1 MSTSS
6 RRGGHQTLIGSS
18 ISRAID
24 ALFRQPIQ
32 WVAVLRLVFGTA
44 LALVLAYSINVS
56 GGFVTVLGVLF
67 IPFMPHN
74 PLLGLGRLLAGAVAC
89 GGGWLVAYQ
98 FVEQPWLLV
107 PLVSMNAFL
116 FFYLLARGL
125 PLMSMLILG
134 LFPIAIAWMLMV
146 GRTGSDVVTLF
157 LELLG
162 DSRVLV
168 EFALPHRLETVRTSV
183 PGVRAASG
191 SAPPP
196 TYSGSGVAEQS

>member
-74 PLLGLGRLLAGAVAC
+74 LMLGLGRLLAG
-89 GGGWLVAYQ
+89 
-98 FVEQPWLLV
+98 
-107 PLVSMNAFL
+107 
-116 FFYLLARGL
+116 
-125 PLMSMLILG
+125 
-134 LFPIAIAWMLMV
+134 
-146 GRTGSDVVTLF
+146 
-157 LELLG
+157 
-162 DSRVLV
+162 
-168 EFALPHRLETVRTSV
+168 
-183 PGVRAASG
+183 
-191 SAPPP
+191 
-196 TYSGSGVAEQS
+196 